1 MSERAHMAGPSSQRV
16 LVQAFAGLVFLL
28 TTLTAAVFVPAGG
41 LDDWRAWAA
50 LGVFGAATLAIT
62 IDLAI
67 RDRELLA
74 RRTRVGPI
82 AEPRLAQ
89 KLVQTFA
96 GLAFLAVFVI
106 AGLDHRHG
114 WSRVPAALSIVGDV
128 LIAGGLGVVAA
139 VFRANTFTAATIQV
153 DQGQQVVSSGPY
165 ARVRHPMYGGALVML
180 IGLPVALG
188 SWWSYVA
195 VVAVAFVI
203 AWRAT
208 DEERVLVASLPG
220 YAEYRAK
227 VRARLI
233 PGVW

>member
-1 MSERAHMAGPSSQRV
+1 MAGPPSQRV
-16 LVQAFAGLVFLL
+16 LAQAFAGLVFLL
-28 TTLTAAVFVPAGG
+28 AALTAAVFVPAGR

-50 LGVFGAATLAIT
+50 LCVFGAATLAIT

-74 RRTRVGPI
+74 RRTRVGPL

-96 GLAFLAVFVI
+96 GLAFLAVFI
-106 AGLDHRHG
+106 IGGLDHRHG
-114 WSRVPAALSIVGDV
+114 WSRVPGALSIVGDV
-128 LIAGGLGVVAA
+128 LIAAGLGVVAV

-153 DQGQQVVSSGPY
+153 DQGQQLISTGPY
-165 ARVRHPMYGGALVML
+165 AVVRHPMYAGALVML
-180 IGLPVALG
+180 IGLPLALG
-188 SWWSYVA
+188 SWWSNVPVA
-195 VVAVAFVI
+195 ALAAII

-220 YAEYRAK
+220 YAEYRTK

>member
-1 MSERAHMAGPSSQRV
+1 MATPPSQRV
-16 LVQAFAGLVFLL
+16 LAQAFAGLVFLMVV
-28 TTLTAAVFVPAGG
+28 TGVAVFVPSGG
-41 LDDWRAWAA
+41 LDNWRAWAA
-50 LGVFGAATLAIT
+50 LGVFGAANLAIT

-89 KLVQTFA
+89 KLVQSVA

-106 AGLDHRHG
+106 AGFDHRHG

-128 LIAGGLGVVAA
+128 LIAAGLAIVAA
-139 VFRANTFTAATIQV
+139 VFRANTFTAATVQV
-153 DQGQQVVSSGPY
+153 DRGQQLVSTGPY
-165 ARVRHPMYGGALVML
+165 AVVRHPMYSGALVML
-180 IGLPVALG
+180 IGTPIGLG
-188 SWWSYVA
+188 SWWSYVP
-195 VVAVAFVI
+195 VAALAMI
-203 AWRAT
+203 IGWRAI
-208 DEERVLVASLPG
+208 DEERVLLASLPG

-227 VRARLI
+227 VRARLL